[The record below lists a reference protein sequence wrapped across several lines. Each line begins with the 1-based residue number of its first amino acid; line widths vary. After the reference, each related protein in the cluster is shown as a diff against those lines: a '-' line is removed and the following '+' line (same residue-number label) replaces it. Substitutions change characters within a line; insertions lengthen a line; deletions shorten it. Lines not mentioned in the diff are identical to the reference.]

1 MNSYFLSQVFC
12 SSSKV
17 IQPNKFPPITN
28 GTPFVQFTFGLYK
41 SLTRFINSLQE
52 CDMFAEKFFSI
63 GNISLFWVVTR
74 KLDSI
79 VFLEG
84 KRRRTRNSME
94 KLQEENERKEKQYK
108 KLRMRQRCR
117 KHQGEGNDGQTQTV
131 AKTRLKREG
140 LLTFPFFFC
149 IFLYSHFFIIF
160 FIYFFFSIIY
170 LLFALSLAFWLLFSI
185 FIYYTSLFFFLSYGL
200 SFSYTISPTFFLF
213 LSFPSNYSTLW
224 LYYFYCIII
233 CHFLLFAI
241 SQYILECAEY
251 RYV

>member
-1 MNSYFLSQVFC
+1 M
-12 SSSKV
+12 
-17 IQPNKFPPITN
+17 
-28 GTPFVQFTFGLYK
+28 QFTFGLYK

-63 GNISLFWVVTR
+63 GNISPFWVVTR

-79 VFLEG
+79 AFLEEKRWKMG
-84 KRRRTRNSME
+84 K
-94 KLQEENERKEKQYK
+94 LEEEIE
-108 KLRMRQRCR
+108 
-117 KHQGEGNDGQTQTV
+117 
-131 AKTRLKREG
+131 KREIVQKIENALETQKTLKKREQRANTNSSKNTPQARG
-140 LLTFPFFFC
+140 ASNFPFFC
-149 IFLYSHFFIIF
+149 IFLYSHFLNYF
-160 FIYFFFSIIY
+160 FIYSFFSIIY